1 VSRPRVLLVI
11 TLAETG
17 GAQTYVV
24 SLVPA
29 LLGELD
35 VAVVAHGHGF
45 RRDAVVDEARCSS
58 GNRHRWSREARPQAL
73 GRRWFLTGS

>member
-1 VSRPRVLLVI
+1 VLLVI

-17 GAQTYVV
+17 GAQAYVA

-35 VAVVAHGHGF
+35 VAVVAHGSRLPA
-45 RRDAVVDEARCSS
+45 RRR
-58 GNRHRWSREARPQAL
+58 
-73 GRRWFLTGS
+73 GRRAALFVRKQTSLEPRS